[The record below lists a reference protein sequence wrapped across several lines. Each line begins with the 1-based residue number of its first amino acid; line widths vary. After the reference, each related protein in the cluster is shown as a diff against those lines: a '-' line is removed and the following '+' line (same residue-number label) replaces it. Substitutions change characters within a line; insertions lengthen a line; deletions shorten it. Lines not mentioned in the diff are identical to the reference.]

1 MANNF
6 GHVTNFFG
14 YDFFLEMTEK
24 LLADNKT
31 TGSNQSE
38 KYVFYTKLN
47 FQRMQRWNKT
57 FHLRADVSEQLRQ
70 LKPQIWWVITEAWC
84 GDSAQCLPGIAKM
97 AAAAEHIE
105 LRIIL
110 RDEYPEVMD
119 KYLTNGTSRSIPKLV
134 ATDLEGNELFNWGPR
149 PAAAQQMMVAWKAAP
164 AGKSFEDFEKELH
177 TWYAQDKGNA
187 LQDELLALMQQEQV
201 TA

>member
-1 MANNF
+1 MHQNF
-6 GHVTNFFG
+6 EQVSNFFS

-31 TGSNQSE
+31 TGNNQSE
-38 KYVFYTKLN
+38 KYVFYTRLN

-57 FHLRADVSEQLRQ
+57 FHLREDVTEQLGK

-84 GDSAQCLPGIAKM
+84 GDSAQNLPAIAGM

-119 KYLTNGTSRSIPKLV
+119 RYLTNGSRSIPKLV
-134 ATDLEGNELFNWGPR
+134 AVDHEGNELFTWGPR
-149 PAAAQQMMVAWKAAP
+149 PAAAQQMMLAWKAAP
-164 AGKSFEDFEKELH
+164 SGKSHDDFEKELH
-177 TWYAQDKGNA
+177 TWYAQDKGNT
-187 LQDELLALMQQEQV
+187 LQDELLALMKE
-201 TA
+201 TP